1 MKKTMDN
8 IISPSLQ
15 NIVKSF
21 NCISSEIIFVTDIIN
36 KKIVCNPYFENPIF
50 GNLRMSDGDNVGLLY
65 HGELNIKDFNIDQVF
80 DAINRYFLKHTLI
93 DRESILFTIDALIN
107 LNSEEIYSTLKFT
120 PILETEPQKTSLLL
134 CSIGISCKKHINVL
148 YAIDL
153 LNDKADMYDLKSK
166 CWIKSDTIKMS
177 QTELEVIALA
187 AEGKTTTEIAE
198 SLNKATDTIKSIKK
212 KIFDKLNVSNI
223 AEAVACIMSY
233 KKPE

>member
-1 MKKTMDN
+1 
-8 IISPSLQ
+8 
-15 NIVKSF
+15 
-21 NCISSEIIFVTDIIN
+21 
-36 KKIVCNPYFENPIF
+36 
-50 GNLRMSDGDNVGLLY
+50 
-65 HGELNIKDFNIDQVF
+65 
-80 DAINRYFLKHTLI
+80 
-93 DRESILFTIDALIN
+93 
-107 LNSEEIYSTLKFT
+107 
-120 PILETEPQKTSLLL
+120 
-134 CSIGISCKKHINVL
+134 
-148 YAIDL
+148 
-153 LNDKADMYDLKSK
+153 MYDLKSK